1 MPPAEESKVTE
12 SFFGTTFA
20 RAAPIKG
27 LDGDEVTFFV
37 FSDLPVRT
45 EGLGRTTGG
54 WSSGLLSR
62 LVNLE
67 TTSKWK

>member
-12 SFFGTTFA
+12 SLFGTTFA
-20 RAAPIKG
+20 RAAPLKG

-45 EGLGRTTGG
+45 EDLWRPDNRPRVEWPSISFGEPG
-54 WSSGLLSR
+54 
-62 LVNLE
+62 NDF
-67 TTSKWK
+67 